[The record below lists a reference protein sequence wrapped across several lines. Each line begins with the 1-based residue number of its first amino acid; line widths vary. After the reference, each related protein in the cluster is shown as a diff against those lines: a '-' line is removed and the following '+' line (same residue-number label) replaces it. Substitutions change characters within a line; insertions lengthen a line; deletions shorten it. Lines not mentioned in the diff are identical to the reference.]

1 MEYLKTNYSDIK
13 KVMIGKV
20 PAVIIEPKEAT
31 NKTLVFYHGWG
42 SDKERQIFRGNIFV
56 SYGYRVVLPEAR
68 YHGERNVEKLDYED
82 KDVEGKYIL
91 KVIMHNIEEAPS
103 IFNYIEENYPGSE
116 IAVGGHSMGAI
127 TAGGLYAFKK
137 DLKMAFIFNGINN
150 WKELV
155 RGVNELKGQDKI
167 DEREFRINEFFLDMN
182 PMDSPEAFKDR
193 PLVLFNGRNDDVI
206 NPAGQESFVKEVE
219 KVYEDKK
226 LLNFKLFDMTY
237 HQITTQMLEEAIKF
251 SKELGGF

>member
-1 MEYLKTNYSDIK
+1 MEYLKTSYSDIK
-13 KVMIGKV
+13 EVMIEKV
-20 PAVIIEPKEAT
+20 PAVIIEPKEET

-42 SDKERQIFRGNIFV
+42 SDNESQIFRGNIFAA
-56 SYGYRVVLPEAR
+56 YGYRVILPEAR
-68 YHGERNVEKLDYED
+68 YHGERNVEKIDHED
-82 KDVEGKYIL
+82 EAVEGKYIL

-103 IFNYIEENYPGSE
+103 IFKYIEENYPGNE

-137 DLKMAFIFNGINN
+137 DLKMAFVFNGINN
-150 WKELV
+150 WEELV
-155 RGVNELKGQDKI
+155 RGVNELKNKDDI

-193 PLVLFNGRNDDVI
+193 PIVLFNGRNDDI
-206 NPAGQESFVKEVE
+206 IDPAGQESFAKEVE

-226 LLNFKLFDMTY
+226 LLGSKLFDMTY

-251 SKELGGF
+251 SKEVGKF

>member
-13 KVMIGKV
+13 EVMIGKE
-20 PAVIIEPKEAT
+20 PAIIIEPKEET

-42 SDKERQIFRGNIFV
+42 SDNERQIFRGNIFA

-68 YHGERNVEKLDYED
+68 YHGKRNVEKLDHGD
-82 KDVEGKYIL
+82 KDLEGKYIL

-103 IFNYIEENYPGSE
+103 IFNYIEENYPGNE

-137 DLKMAFIFNGINN
+137 DLKMTFIFNGINN

-155 RGVNELKGQDKI
+155 RGVNELKNQDKI

-182 PMDSPEAFKDR
+182 PMDSPEVFKDR
-193 PLVLFNGRNDDVI
+193 PLVLYNGEDDDVI
-206 NPAGQESFVKEVE
+206 DPTGQESFVKEVE

-226 LLNFKLFDMTY
+226 LLDFKLFEMTG
-237 HQITTQMLEEAIKF
+237 HQVTTQMLEEAIKF
-251 SKELGGF
+251 SKELAGF

>member
-1 MEYLKTNYSDIK
+1 MEYLKTNYSDINE
-13 KVMIGKV
+13 VMIGKV
-20 PAVIIEPKEAT
+20 PAIIIEPKEET

-42 SDKERQIFRGNIFV
+42 SDNERQIFRGNIFA

-68 YHGERNVEKLDYED
+68 YHGERNLEKLDHGDQE
-82 KDVEGKYIL
+82 VEGKYIL
-91 KVIMHNIEEAPS
+91 KVIIHNIEEAPS
-103 IFNYIEENYPGSE
+103 IFNYIEENYPGNE

-155 RGVNELKGQDKI
+155 RGVNKLKNQDKI

-193 PLVLFNGRNDDVI
+193 PLVLYNGEDDDVI

-226 LLNFKLFDMTY
+226 LLDFKLFEMTG
-237 HQITTQMLEEAIKF
+237 HQVTTQMLEEAIKF
-251 SKELGGF
+251 SKELAGF

>member
-1 MEYLKTNYSDIK
+1 MEYLKTNYSDINE
-13 KVMIGKV
+13 VMIGKV
-20 PAVIIEPKEAT
+20 PAIIIEPKEET

-42 SDKERQIFRGNIFV
+42 SDNERQIFRGNIFA

-68 YHGERNVEKLDYED
+68 YHGERNEEKLDHGD
-82 KDVEGKYIL
+82 KEVEGKYIL

-103 IFNYIEENYPGSE
+103 IFNYIEENYTGSE

-155 RGVNELKGQDKI
+155 RGVNELKNQDKI

-193 PLVLFNGRNDDVI
+193 PLVLYNGEDDDVI
-206 NPAGQESFVKEVE
+206 DPAGQESFVKEVE

-226 LLNFKLFDMTY
+226 LLDFKLFEMTG
-237 HQITTQMLEEAIKF
+237 HQVTTQMLEEAIKF
-251 SKELGGF
+251 SKELAGF

>member
-42 SDKERQIFRGNIFV
+42 SDMERQIFRGNIFA

-206 NPAGQESFVKEVE
+206 NPAGQESFAKEVE

>member
-20 PAVIIEPKEAT
+20 PAVIIEPKEGT

-42 SDKERQIFRGNIFV
+42 SDKERQIFRGNIFA

-68 YHGERNVEKLDYED
+68 HHGERNVEKLDYED

-251 SKELGGF
+251 SKDLGGF

>member
-42 SDKERQIFRGNIFV
+42 SDKERQIFRGNIFA

-68 YHGERNVEKLDYED
+68 HHGERNVEKLDYED

-206 NPAGQESFVKEVE
+206 NPAGQESFAKEVE

>member
-13 KVMIGKV
+13 EVMIGKV

-31 NKTLVFYHGWG
+31 NKTIVFYHGWG
-42 SDKERQIFRGNIFV
+42 SDKERQIFRGNIFA
-56 SYGYRVVLPEAR
+56 SYGYRVIIPEAR
-68 YHGERNVEKLDYED
+68 HHGERNVEKLDHED
-82 KDVEGKYIL
+82 KDVEGEYIL

-155 RGVNELKGQDKI
+155 RGVNKLKGQDKI
-167 DEREFRINEFFLDMN
+167 DERGFRINEFFLDMN

-251 SKELGGF
+251 SKDLGGF

>member
-42 SDKERQIFRGNIFV
+42 SDMERQIFRGNIFV

-206 NPAGQESFVKEVE
+206 NPAGQESFAKEVE

>member
-1 MEYLKTNYSDIK
+1 MEYLKTNCSDIK
-13 KVMIGKV
+13 EVMIGKV
-20 PAVIIEPKEAT
+20 PAIIIEPKEET

-42 SDKERQIFRGNIFV
+42 SDNERQIFRGNIFA

-68 YHGERNVEKLDYED
+68 YHGDRNVEKLDHGD
-82 KDVEGKYIL
+82 KEVEGKYIL

-103 IFNYIEENYPGSE
+103 IFNYIEENYLGNE

-155 RGVNELKGQDKI
+155 RGVNELKNQDKI

-193 PLVLFNGRNDDVI
+193 PFVLYNGEDDDVI
-206 NPAGQESFVKEVE
+206 DPAGQESFVKEVE

-226 LLNFKLFDMTY
+226 LLDFKLFEMTG
-237 HQITTQMLEEAIKF
+237 HQVTTQMLEEAIKF
-251 SKELGGF
+251 SKELAGF

>member
-20 PAVIIEPKEAT
+20 PAVIIEPKEST

-42 SDKERQIFRGNIFV
+42 SDMERQIFRGNIFA

-68 YHGERNVEKLDYED
+68 HHGERNVEKLDHED

-206 NPAGQESFVKEVE
+206 NPAGQESFAKEVE

>member
-42 SDKERQIFRGNIFV
+42 SDMERQIFRGNIFA

-68 YHGERNVEKLDYED
+68 HHGERNVEKLDYED

-182 PMDSPEAFKDR
+182 PMNSPEAFKDR

-206 NPAGQESFVKEVE
+206 NPAGQESFAKEVE

>member
-1 MEYLKTNYSDIK
+1 
-13 KVMIGKV
+13 
-20 PAVIIEPKEAT
+20 
-31 NKTLVFYHGWG
+31 
-42 SDKERQIFRGNIFV
+42 
-56 SYGYRVVLPEAR
+56 
-68 YHGERNVEKLDYED
+68 
-82 KDVEGKYIL
+82 
-91 KVIMHNIEEAPS
+91 MHNIEEAPS

-155 RGVNELKGQDKI
+155 RGVNKLKGQDKI
-167 DEREFRINEFFLDMN
+167 DERGFRINEFFLDMN

-251 SKELGGF
+251 SKDLGGF

>member
-13 KVMIGKV
+13 EVMIGKV
-20 PAVIIEPKEAT
+20 PAIIIEPKEET

-42 SDKERQIFRGNIFV
+42 SDNERQIFRGNIFA

-68 YHGERNVEKLDYED
+68 YHGERNVEKLDHGD
-82 KDVEGKYIL
+82 KDLEGKYIL
-91 KVIMHNIEEAPS
+91 KVIMHNIEEAPP
-103 IFNYIEENYPGSE
+103 IFNYIEENYPGNE

-155 RGVNELKGQDKI
+155 RGVNELKNQDKI

-193 PLVLFNGRNDDVI
+193 PLVLYNGEDDDVI
-206 NPAGQESFVKEVE
+206 NPAGQESFAKEVE

-226 LLNFKLFDMTY
+226 LLDFKLFEMTG
-237 HQITTQMLEEAIKF
+237 HQVTTQMLEEAIKF
-251 SKELGGF
+251 SKELAGF

>member
-13 KVMIGKV
+13 EVMIGKV
-20 PAVIIEPKEAT
+20 PAIIIEPKEEI

-42 SDKERQIFRGNIFV
+42 SDKERQIFRGNIFA

-68 YHGERNVEKLDYED
+68 YHGERNVEKLDHED
-82 KDVEGKYIL
+82 KEVEGKYIL

-103 IFNYIEENYPGSE
+103 IFNYIEENYPGNE

-150 WKELV
+150 WKVLV
-155 RGVNELKGQDKI
+155 RGVNGLKNQDKI

-193 PLVLFNGRNDDVI
+193 PLVLYNGEDDDVI
-206 NPAGQESFVKEVE
+206 NPSGQESFVKEVE

-226 LLNFKLFDMTY
+226 LLDFKLFEMTG
-237 HQITTQMLEEAIKF
+237 HQVTTQMLEEAIKF
-251 SKELGGF
+251 SKELAGF

>member
-42 SDKERQIFRGNIFV
+42 SDMERQIFRGNIFA

-68 YHGERNVEKLDYED
+68 HHGERNVEKLDYED

-182 PMDSPEAFKDR
+182 PMNSPEAFKDR

-206 NPAGQESFVKEVE
+206 NPAGQESFAKEVE

-251 SKELGGF
+251 SKDLGGF

>member
-20 PAVIIEPKEAT
+20 PAVIIEPKEST

-42 SDKERQIFRGNIFV
+42 SDKERQIFRGNIFA

-68 YHGERNVEKLDYED
+68 HHGERNVEKLDHED

-206 NPAGQESFVKEVE
+206 NPAGQESFAKEVE

>member
-1 MEYLKTNYSDIK
+1 MEYLKTNCSDIK
-13 KVMIGKV
+13 EVMIGKV
-20 PAVIIEPKEAT
+20 PAIIIEPKEET

-42 SDKERQIFRGNIFV
+42 SDNERQIFRGNIFA

-68 YHGERNVEKLDYED
+68 YHGERNEEKLDHGD
-82 KDVEGKYIL
+82 KDLEGKYIL

-103 IFNYIEENYPGSE
+103 IFNYIEENYPGNE

-150 WKELV
+150 WKVLV
-155 RGVNELKGQDKI
+155 RGVNGLKNQDKI

-193 PLVLFNGRNDDVI
+193 PLVLYNGEDDDVI
-206 NPAGQESFVKEVE
+206 DPSGQESFVKEVE

-226 LLNFKLFDMTY
+226 LLDFKLFEMTG
-237 HQITTQMLEEAIKF
+237 HQVTTQMLEEAIKF
-251 SKELGGF
+251 SKELAGF

>member
-1 MEYLKTNYSDIK
+1 MEYLKTSYSDIK
-13 KVMIGKV
+13 EVMIGKV
-20 PAVIIEPKEAT
+20 PAVIIEPKEET

-42 SDKERQIFRGNIFV
+42 SDNESQIFRGNIFAA
-56 SYGYRVVLPEAR
+56 YGYRVVLPEAR
-68 YHGERNVEKLDYED
+68 YHGERNVEKIDHED
-82 KDVEGKYIL
+82 QAVEGKYIL

-103 IFNYIEENYPGSE
+103 IFNYIEENYPGNE
-116 IAVGGHSMGAI
+116 VAVGGHSMGAI

-137 DLKMAFIFNGINN
+137 DLKMAFVFNGINN
-150 WKELV
+150 WEELV
-155 RGVNELKGQDKI
+155 RGVNELKNKDNI

-193 PLVLFNGRNDDVI
+193 PIVLFNGRNDDI
-206 NPAGQESFVKEVE
+206 IDPAGQESFVKEIE

-226 LLNFKLFDMTY
+226 LLGFKLFDMTY

-251 SKELGGF
+251 SKEIGKF